1 MCKAHSFW
9 NSYHVIFLQIGN
21 QSILLANG
29 LSCVSRMTIKFIIQS
44 GTLLKGKGGSIN
56 NYIKTA
62 GINRDCPGGK
72 TGHMFILGTDS

>member
-1 MCKAHSFW
+1 M
-9 NSYHVIFLQIGN
+9 IFLQIGK

-29 LSCVSRMTIKFIIQS
+29 LSCLSRMTIKFMIQS
-44 GTLLKGKGGSIN
+44 GALLKVKGDSIN

-72 TGHMFILGTDS
+72 KRTRVDTGHRS